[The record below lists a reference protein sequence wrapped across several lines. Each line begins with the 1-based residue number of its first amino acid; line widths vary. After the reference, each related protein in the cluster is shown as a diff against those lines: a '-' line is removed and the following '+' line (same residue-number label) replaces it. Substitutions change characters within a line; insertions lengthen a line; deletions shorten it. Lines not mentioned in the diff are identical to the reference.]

1 MPTVGEGIGQTELN
15 AGLDLG
21 LETLSLQQTVTFT
34 KYVQKVLPLDGYVFW
49 VRWDLLSPAALKAA
63 GTTRS
68 GGVVKVKGSL
78 HYATDNIQRED
89 ETLSINRVIFT
100 AEAPIDEFNQVAS
113 NVMYLAT
120 FAITGAGDSL
130 SCDCPPPGKQSG
142 TSIRFSFTRRRS
154 LYRQAGLY
162 HYEGDAVYPALSTQ
176 IIDDLSQLPT
186 DPIVSNSLPVWL
198 SLNQYFPVYPSFLV
212 DDNIA
217 PPFAAIHISEND
229 TASLQPIPY
238 LDKISSH
245 FQLADDRVRITLY
258 GLTNQVVMDYYDYLL
273 SYMTIHDDVMGLM
286 SNSPPRDAKR
296 TQSEMNVIAMK
307 KVIEFRVSY
316 YQTRIRTLAR
326 QLIKSAI
333 PNIII
338 DPL

>member
-34 KYVQKVLPLDGYVFW
+34 KYIRQVLPLDGYVFW
-49 VRWDLLSPAALKAA
+49 VRWDLLSAAALKAA

-68 GGVVKVKGSL
+68 NSVVSVKGSL
-78 HYATDNIQRED
+78 HYATDNTQRED
-89 ETLSINRVIFT
+89 ETLSLNRVIFT

-113 NVMYLAT
+113 NIMYLAT
-120 FAITGAGDSL
+120 FSTQQSGAL
-130 SCDCPPPGKQSG
+130 LCDCPPGKSSE
-142 TSIRFSFTRRRS
+142 TSIRFSFTRRRN

-162 HYEGDAVYPALSTQ
+162 HYEGDAVYPALATQ
-176 IIDDLSQLPT
+176 IIDDLAQLPT

-212 DDNIA
+212 DDNIV
-217 PPFAAIHISEND
+217 PPFGAIHIGEND
-229 TASLQPIPY
+229 TGSLQPIPY
-238 LDKISSH
+238 LDNKGSH

-258 GLTNQVVMDYYDYLL
+258 GLTSNVVLDYYDYLL
-273 SYMTIHDDVMGLM
+273 SYMTLHDNVMGLM
-286 SNSPPRDAKR
+286 SNTPPRDAKR

-316 YQTRIRTLAR
+316 YQTRIRDLSR
-326 QLIKSAI
+326 QLILSAI
-333 PNIII
+333 PQILIN
-338 DPL
+338 PL